1 MGEQIRVRRHRPW
14 RGAASQRAY
23 TSNAIKAAEPVWRRC
38 LRAFAVW
45 LEQERELK
53 ASAIT
58 VRVIKAR
65 NFLAA
70 QKGRGGVNTLKR
82 LSVSDVEDFFIDYAQ
97 AHAQA
102 TTRVMQA
109 SMRLFLRFA
118 ASRKWVRDDLADA
131 VPSMRDYRLS
141 SVPRG
146 LSDEG
151 VRALVATSAERSARD
166 HAIVLLLVLYG
177 VRRSQVCEL
186 RLEDIDWRRRTI
198 YFGPHKRGKAVL
210 HELVPAVAV
219 ALSEYLQHERPLE
232 NTQAVFLRQT
242 RPYLPL
248 APQAVSAAVRR
259 QLLRLGLQCT
269 PCGPH
274 SLRHA
279 FATRLLHDGQPLKV
293 IADLL
298 GHRSL
303 AAVAIYAKV
312 DHPRLLQVA
321 AEWPEEAL

>member
-1 MGEQIRVRRHRPW
+1 MGEQIWVRHRSPW
-14 RGAASQRAY
+14 QGAESQRAY
-23 TSNAIKAAEPVWRRC
+23 TDNAIMAAAPGWRPC
-38 LRAFAVW
+38 LRAFAGW
-45 LEQERELK
+45 LEEERKLE
-53 ASAIT
+53 ASTIK

-65 NFLAA
+65 HFLAA
-70 QKGRGGVNTLKR
+70 QKGRGGVKTLQR
-82 LSVSDVEDFFIDYAQ
+82 LGVVDVEDFFVDYTK

-102 TTRVMQA
+102 TTRIMQA

-118 ASRKWVRDDLADA
+118 ASREWVRDDLADA
-131 VPSMRDYRLS
+131 VPSMREYRLS

-146 LSDEG
+146 LSDED
-151 VRALVATSAERSARD
+151 VRALIAPSAERSARD
-166 HAIVLLLVLYG
+166 HAIVLLLALYG

-198 YFGPHKRGKAVL
+198 YFGPHKEGKPVL
-210 HELVPAVAV
+210 HELVPAVAA
-219 ALSEYLQHERPLE
+219 ALSEYLRHERPSQ
-232 NTQAVFLRQT
+232 NTQAVFLRQIK
-242 RPYLPL
+242 PYLPL
-248 APQAVSAAVRR
+248 SPDAVSSAVRN
-259 QLLRLGLQCT
+259 QLRRLGLQCT

-303 AAVAIYAKV
+303 GAVAIYAKV

-321 AEWPEEAL
+321 GEWPEEAL